1 MILFTCNFNSPNGI
15 QISRCLTFSSTSSK
29 ISYFFFS
36 TGRLLCFKIYFSDTE
51 YVEELP
57 EDYKEVAPGTERTN
71 VLEENNI
78 E

>member
-1 MILFTCNFNSPNGI
+1 MEDVKQNNII
-15 QISRCLTFSSTSSK
+15 EDRI
-29 ISYFFFS
+29 
-36 TGRLLCFKIYFSDTE
+36 SDTE

-57 EDYKEVAPGTERTN
+57 EDYKEVAPGTEGTN